1 MNCPALPAL
10 LFLGT
15 ILVSGVGCAGTLYKS
30 VSPDGTV
37 LYSDQPRA
45 DGKVQK
51 TITFTELPA
60 TPLPESVI
68 RYRQALQ
75 KSMQNR
81 LTSAQKPSG
90 GSAQLFTAQWC
101 GYCRKAKA
109 YLGEKGVGY
118 QEHDIDT
125 PEGRLAFAQVS
136 ILTACGQYP
145 PLAGRWNQCEERQH
159 YLSKLTFYSTKASL
173 PPRPTPILI
182 TSRKPPIA
190 VPFHCLPLLHE
201 LEAAIDR
208 AVRTTAD
215 GQPPRP

>member
-37 LYSDQPRA
+37 LYSDQPPA

-68 RYRQALQ
+68 RYRQALR

-81 LTSAQKPSG
+81 LSSAQKPSG

-101 GYCRKAKA
+101 GYCRKARA

-125 PEGRLAFAQVS
+125 PEGRLAFAQ
-136 ILTACGQYP
+136 
-145 PLAGRWNQCEERQH
+145 AGNA
-159 YLSKLTFYSTKASL
+159 TG
-173 PPRPTPILI
+173 
-182 TSRKPPIA
+182 
-190 VPFHCLPLLHE
+190 VPLLSW
-201 LEAAIDR
+201 R
-208 AVRTTAD
+208 
-215 GQPPRP
+215 GQKVQGFSKAGYDALLGRSP